1 MCVCVCMGGDVNSV
15 RTADGQPEFAVQ
27 NFILIPVCVNR
38 VKGNLLLCICF
49 RVQKSEG
56 TLLMS
61 DTELLLIQAVFGD
74 KKNCMKKLAES
85 IDTVIEV

>member
-1 MCVCVCMGGDVNSV
+1 MGGGGGDVNSASMA
-15 RTADGQPEFAVQ
+15 ADGQPEFAVQ

-38 VKGNLLLCICF
+38 VKGSLLLYICF

-61 DTELLLIQAVFGD
+61 DTELL
-74 KKNCMKKLAES
+74 
-85 IDTVIEV
+85 